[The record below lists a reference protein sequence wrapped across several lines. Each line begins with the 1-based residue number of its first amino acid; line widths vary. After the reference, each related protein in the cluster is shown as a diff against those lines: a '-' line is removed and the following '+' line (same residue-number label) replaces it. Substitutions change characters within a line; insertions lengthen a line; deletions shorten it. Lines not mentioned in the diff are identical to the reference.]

1 MPTLRTRFTAS
12 AGEQRVRVKLFGVG
26 SAGCSM
32 IDGARFPTV
41 AVSASAADLAR
52 CRSERRVLIG
62 QERLAGLSDS
72 GPELMRKL
80 PALVGHELLDVF
92 NNTEIAFIMCGLGGT
107 TGSLGARM
115 LASVAKAKGSLGI
128 VLAATPFTAESVRRR
143 EFAEETVRA
152 LIGTSSLCVE
162 FSNDK
167 LSSMAPNLPL
177 SRAFAIQDAIMMRPV
192 MDLCATFGRTDA
204 AAFREVLG
212 GSHYGRFGLGLAR
225 GDDRVERAV
234 HDALT
239 SPWFDFDL
247 GTANAAIVVY
257 SAADPWDREEERVL
271 SAVADRLPSSNLV
284 VGSYP
289 DPTLGERIRVSVIIA
304 RGCPAG
310 SPAAR

>member
-32 IDGARFPTV
+32 INGAQFPTV

-62 QERLAGLSDS
+62 SERLVGLSES
-72 GPELMRKL
+72 GPELMKKL

-92 NNTEIAFIMCGLGGT
+92 NNTEVAFIMCGLGGA
-107 TGSLGARM
+107 TGSLGAKM
-115 LASVAKAKGSLGI
+115 LASVARAKGSLG
-128 VLAATPFTAESVRRR
+128 VALAATPFTAESISRR
-143 EFAEETVRA
+143 EFAEEAVRDLA
-152 LIGTSSLCVE
+152 KLSSLCIE

-177 SRAFAIQDAIMMRPV
+177 SRAFAIQNAIMMRPV
-192 MDLCATFGRTDA
+192 MDLCATFGRSDT
-204 AAFREVLG
+204 AAFREAI
-212 GSHYGRFGLGLAR
+212 GSSTYGRFGLGLAR

-257 SAADPWDREEERVL
+257 SAADPWDREEEHVL

-289 DPTLGERIRVSVIIA
+289 DPTLGERIRVSIIIA
-304 RGCPAG
+304 RGYPAS
-310 SPAAR
+310 SPATG